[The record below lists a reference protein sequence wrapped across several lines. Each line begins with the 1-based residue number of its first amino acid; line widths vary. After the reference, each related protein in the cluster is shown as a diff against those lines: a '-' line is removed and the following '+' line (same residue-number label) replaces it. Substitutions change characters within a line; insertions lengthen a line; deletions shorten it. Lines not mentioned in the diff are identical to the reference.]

1 MKGLCKLEAG
11 SASADIERKARLI
24 CKLSLWFGQPAL
36 LAQTADRQQRRLWF
50 GKIVVLKLKKS
61 VSVMH
66 RNLSILKNIKNN
78 EMNVITLLNR
88 N

>member
-1 MKGLCKLEAG
+1 MVWLACVTGGLRFWG
-11 SASADIERKARLI
+11 
-24 CKLSLWFGQPAL
+24 
-36 LAQTADRQQRRLWF
+36 QTADRQQRRLWF

-61 VSVMH
+61 VSAMH

-78 EMNVITLLNR
+78 EMNVITLLHR